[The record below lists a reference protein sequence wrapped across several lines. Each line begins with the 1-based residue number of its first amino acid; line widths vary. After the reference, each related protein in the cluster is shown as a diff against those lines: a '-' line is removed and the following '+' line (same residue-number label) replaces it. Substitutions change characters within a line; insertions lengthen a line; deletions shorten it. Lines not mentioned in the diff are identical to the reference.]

1 MFDFD
6 PTEEQRGLI
15 ETSRR
20 FARER
25 IMPIAAACDRESR
38 FPRDLFEE
46 AHAVG
51 LVNATL
57 PSEYGGLGL
66 PDVDASFITEE
77 LAYGCSGIQ
86 TSMTANTL
94 GLTPIKLAGTEEQKQ
109 KYLGWLARE
118 PIMVSYAT
126 SEPSMGSDV
135 AAMQCRASRDSGGGW
150 VLNGTKQW
158 ITNATLATFYIVFAT
173 EDPLKK
179 HKGIGAFIVERSQA
193 GVKPGRHEDKL
204 GQRASDT
211 AALVLDDVRIPPG
224 QVLALPGQGFKLAME
239 TFNETRPDIGAIALG
254 IMRRCLDECLTY
266 AQERKAFGVAIAQ
279 HQLIQAM
286 LADMKIRIE
295 ATSLLVRK
303 AAWNLDRGVRDP
315 MTSSC
320 AKAFGADAA
329 MQTAVDAVQV
339 FGGYGYVKDYPV
351 EKLMRDAKIL
361 QIYEGTA
368 QVQRLVIARQLLEH
382 GAGSR

>member
-1 MFDFD
+1 MFDFE
-6 PTEEQRGLI
+6 PTEEQRALI
-15 ETSRR
+15 DTARR

-25 IMPIAAACDRESR
+25 IIPVAAQCDRESR
-38 FPRDLFEE
+38 FPREVFQE
-46 AHAVG
+46 AHGIG
-51 LVNATL
+51 LVNPTI
-57 PSEYGGLGL
+57 PTEYGGAGL
-66 PDVDASFITEE
+66 SDVESSFITEE

-94 GLTPIKLAGTEEQKQ
+94 GLTPIKLAGSEEQKK
-109 KYLGWLARE
+109 KYLGWLVRE
-118 PIMVSYAT
+118 PVWVAYAT

-135 AAMQCRASRDSGGGW
+135 AGMQCRAVKDGTGW

-158 ITNATLATFYIVFAT
+158 ITNATLASFYVVFAT
-173 EDPLKK
+173 EDPALK
-179 HKGIGAFIVERSQA
+179 HKGIGAFLVERSQA

-211 AALVLDDVRIPPG
+211 APLVLEDVRIPAD
-224 QVLALPGQGFKLAME
+224 QVLAPPGQGFKLAME
-239 TFNETRPDIGAIALG
+239 TFNQTRPDIGAIAVG
-254 IMRRCLDECLTY
+254 IIRRCLDESVAY
-266 AQERKAFGVAIAQ
+266 ARERKTFGVPIAQ

-286 LADMKIRIE
+286 IADMKIRLE

-303 AAWNLDRGVRDP
+303 AAWSLDKGLRDP
-315 MTSSC
+315 MASSC

-329 MQTAVDAVQV
+329 MQSAIDAVQV

-368 QVQRLVIARQLLEH
+368 QVQRLVIARQVF
-382 GAGSR
+382 GK

>member
-1 MFDFD
+1 MFDFE
-6 PTEEQRGLI
+6 PTEEQRALI
-15 ETSRR
+15 ETARR

-25 IMPIAAACDRESR
+25 IIPVAAECDRESK
-38 FPRDLFEE
+38 FPMSVFQE
-46 AHAVG
+46 AHAIG
-51 LVNATL
+51 LVNPTIPA
-57 PSEYGGLGL
+57 EYGGSGL
-66 PDVDASFITEE
+66 SDVDSSLMTEE

-86 TSMTANTL
+86 TSLTANTL
-94 GLTPIKLAGTEEQKQ
+94 GLTPIKLAGTEEQKK
-109 KYLGWLARE
+109 KYLGWLVRE
-118 PIMVSYAT
+118 PAMVAYAT

-135 AAMQCRASRDSGGGW
+135 AAMQCRASKDSGEGW
-150 VLNGTKQW
+150 VLTGTKQW
-158 ITNATLATFYIVFAT
+158 ITNGTLASFYVVFAT
-173 EDPLKK
+173 EDPALK
-179 HKGIGAFIVERSQA
+179 HKGIGAFIVERSQS

-211 AALVLDDVRIPPG
+211 AQLVLDDVRVPPG

-239 TFNETRPDIGAIALG
+239 TFNQTRPDIGAIAVG
-254 IMRRCLDECLTY
+254 IMRRCLDECLAY
-266 AQERKAFGVAIAQ
+266 ARERKSFGVAIAQ
-279 HQLIQAM
+279 HQLVQAM

-303 AAWNLDRGVRDP
+303 GAWNLDRGVRDP

-329 MQTAVDAVQV
+329 MQTAIDAVQV

-368 QVQRLVIARQLLEH
+368 QVQRLIIARQLI
-382 GAGSR
+382 GK

>member
-6 PTEEQRGLI
+6 PTDEQKALI
-15 ETSRR
+15 ETARR

-25 IMPIAAACDRESR
+25 IIPVAAVCDREAK
-38 FPRDLFEE
+38 FPKEVFEE
-46 AHAVG
+46 AHAIG
-51 LVNATL
+51 LVNPTL
-57 PSEYGGLGL
+57 PAEYGGAGL
-66 PDVDASFITEE
+66 SDVDSSFITEE

-86 TSMTANTL
+86 TSLTANTL
-94 GLTPIKLAGTEEQKQ
+94 GLTPIKLAGTEEQKK
-109 KYLGWLARE
+109 KYLGWLVRE
-118 PIMVSYAT
+118 PVMVSYAT

-135 AAMQCRASRDSGGGW
+135 AGMQCRATKDGKGGY

-158 ITNATLATFYIVFAT
+158 ITNASMASFYVVFAT
-173 EDPLKK
+173 EDPAEK

-211 AALVLDDVRIPPG
+211 APLVLEDVNVPAA
-224 QVLALPGQGFKLAME
+224 QVLAPPGQGFKLAME
-239 TFNETRPDIGAIALG
+239 TFNQTRPDIGSIALG
-254 IMRRCLDECLTY
+254 IMRRCLDESVAY
-266 AQERKAFGVAIAQ
+266 ARERKAFGVPIAQ
-279 HQLIQAM
+279 HQLVQAM
-286 LADMKIRIE
+286 IAEMKIRIE

-329 MQTAVDAVQV
+329 MATTLDAVQI
-339 FGGYGYVKDYPV
+339 FGGYGYVKEYPV
-351 EKLMRDAKIL
+351 EKLMRDAKLL

-368 QVQRLVIARQLLEH
+368 QVQRLVIARQVI
-382 GAGSR
+382 GK